1 MSGGEILI
9 VAVLILGAVIATLGD
24 RIGTRVGKARLSLF
38 KLRPRKTATLVT
50 IMTGILIS
58 ASTLGILIAASN
70 QLRTGLFELG
80 TIQRRLRNTRTE
92 LEQARSQKGQ
102 VESELTKSR
111 TDREAAKK
119 QLTTAKKQLTE
130 TNQSLKG
137 AITERSRAQAETA
150 KTQAALSSTQNR
162 LTIVSQQ
169 ALRLRSEINQLQAQR
184 DQVIGQ
190 REQEVRARDQIIQQ
204 REARL
209 KDLEQQQEALVQDVQ
224 RLRLTAEGL
233 RVGNVAIQRGQVL
246 ASVAIRTTNSAT
258 AQQAVDQIL
267 REANQAALRSVRPGA
282 SEQVV
287 QITNAEVKE
296 LIEQIDDGQDYIV
309 RIYSSANYL
318 VGEKLIQVFADA
330 VRNRVVF
337 LAGDVVAGTSLNP
350 AVTPDDE
357 LQQRINLLLASAN
370 FRARNLGILADSVQI
385 GRIQDVIT
393 FVEQLKQYNQ
403 TVELKA
409 VAADVIYTAGPLNL
423 ELVAVQNGQV
433 ILRTKNLTPTTDTP
447 TTDTPTTDT
456 PTTGRQRP

>member
-58 ASTLGILIAASN
+58 ASTLGVLLAASN

-92 LEQARSQKGQ
+92 LEQARTQKGQ

-119 QLTTAKKQLTE
+119 QLTTAKKQLIE
-130 TNQSLKG
+130 TNQSLKD
-137 AITERSRAQAETA
+137 AIAERSRAQAETA
-150 KTQAALSSTQNR
+150 KTQAALSSTQSR

-169 ALRLRSEINQLQAQR
+169 ALRLRSEISQLQAQR
-184 DQVIGQ
+184 DRVISQRDQVISQ

-258 AQQAVDQIL
+258 AKEAVDQIL

-287 QITNAEVKE
+287 QITNADVRQ

-350 AVTPDDE
+350 AATPDEE

-403 TVELKA
+403 TVELRA
-409 VAADVIYTAGPLNL
+409 VAADIIYTAGPLNL
-423 ELVAVQNGQV
+423 ELVAVQNGRV
-433 ILRTKNLTPTTDTP
+433 ILRTNNLTPMTDTP
-447 TTDTPTTDT
+447 TTDGQKP
-456 PTTGRQRP
+456 

>member
-38 KLRPRKTATLVT
+38 KLRPRRTATLVT

-58 ASTLGILIAASN
+58 ASTLGVLIAASN

-80 TIQRRLRNTRTE
+80 TIQRRLRNTRTD

-111 TDREAAKK
+111 ADREA
-119 QLTTAKKQLTE
+119 AKKQLTE

-137 AITERSRAQAETA
+137 AIAERSRAQAETA
-150 KTQAALSSTQNR
+150 KTQAALSSTQSR

-169 ALRLRSEINQLQAQR
+169 ALRLRSEISQLQAQR
-184 DQVIGQ
+184 DQVISQRDQVISQ

-224 RLRLTAEGL
+224 QLRLTAEGL

-246 ASVAIRTTNSAT
+246 ASVAIRTTNSTT
-258 AQQAVDQIL
+258 AKQAVDQIL

-282 SEQVV
+282 TEQVV
-287 QITNAEVKE
+287 QITNAEVKQ

-309 RIYSSANYL
+309 RIYSGANYL

-350 AVTPDDE
+350 AATPDEE

-403 TVELKA
+403 TVELRA

-423 ELVAVQNGQV
+423 ELVAVQNGRV
-433 ILRTKNLTPTTDTP
+433 ILRTNNLTPTTGTP
-447 TTDTPTTDT
+447 TTDGQKP
-456 PTTGRQRP
+456 